1 MSVNKVP
8 VLFETVPVLMWIT
21 IRNYIFNLSENN
33 YQSRKKLTIWILEIS
48 FKAIATRKIFN
59 KMSMFYEILVLNIKG
74 TNQAKRFEMHELN
87 PFKNHFSR
95 LLKFNIL
102 NQKITKNLLN
112 NMMICF
118 CLFVF
123 PVFASS
129 YKFFETKICSDLQK
143 NSRRRRTIIKT
154 FYCFNVMPDW
164 LQFCCYIFLTLFFQ
178 QKKQRFQLLLT
189 HTLPFMLK
197 TNSKLNF

>member
-1 MSVNKVP
+1 MR
-8 VLFETVPVLMWIT
+8 FWFWISK
-21 IRNYIFNLSENN
+21 I
-33 YQSRKKLTIWILEIS
+33 Q
-48 FKAIATRKIFN
+48 FKQNDLKCMN
-59 KMSMFYEILVLNIKG
+59 
-74 TNQAKRFEMHELN
+74 LN

-102 NQKITKNLLN
+102 NQKITKNLFN

-154 FYCFNVMPDW
+154 FYCLNVKPDW
-164 LQFCCYIFLTLFFQ
+164 LQFCCYKFLTLFFFN
-178 QKKQRFQLLLT
+178 KKTTFSIVANS
-189 HTLPFMLK
+189 HSSFYVEK
-197 TNSKLNF
+197 NSKLNL